1 MYRPIEKI
9 LIKMLNLR
17 HIIVLLFIFSGNCEL
32 EKTRVFSSKNL
43 PPTRQEFRWSNG
55 KPAKSFDPAKASSP
69 PETDIVRAIFK
80 GLTDV
85 NPQSLEP
92 MPAVAVHWVSSEDYR
107 TWTFYLRKDAIWTN
121 GERVVAQD
129 FVRSWQRVLSLKE
142 KSPNRKL
149 LRNIVGF
156 DDESISMQ
164 EDGSQSS
171 SKHGAVLSPK
181 SEADGSEAVKS
192 PGNPSEMNKSEE
204 DRLQTKRASGDRRL
218 NSGDKSTSIG
228 LKILDDF
235 TLEVNLVTP
244 DPQFPLL
251 VSNPVF
257 YPVYDCGTEFEIDEL
272 NSAITTNGTFRI
284 TSVGI
289 DGITLDKNEKY
300 WDKAKVRLDRVKI
313 IPVQSEDEG
322 LKRYEEGEFDVL
334 TNVEL
339 SPTLLKLLESYAD
352 FFKTTHAAVNFY
364 QFNLSKP
371 PFDDRRV
378 REALAI
384 AINRRSITEDELG
397 GTAVP
402 AYSFSP
408 FGKLRLV
415 EDIERAKML
424 LKEAGFSD
432 TENFPIVRLLINRN
446 DTQRRIAKAIAK
458 MWQKNL
464 GIKTEIV
471 SKDAAEF
478 ENAFLSGEFDLVRRG
493 VVFPTK
499 DEVANM
505 MLMFEDHMS
514 LNNTSS
520 ENASEREPQD
530 IIGEKTPNKIG
541 TGRFDKQVI
550 KNEQE
555 AFKILPAIPIHFPI
569 SFALVKPHV
578 RGFVLNSFDSPSLEQ
593 IWIDTD
599 WREIK
604 KDEPNS

>member
-1 MYRPIEKI
+1 MHRLIEKV
-9 LIKMLNLR
+9 LVKMLNLQ
-17 HIIVLLFIFSGNCEL
+17 HIIVLIFIFSGNCEL
-32 EKTRVFSSKNL
+32 EKTRIFSSKNL

-85 NPQSLEP
+85 NPQTLEP
-92 MPAVAVHWVSSEDYR
+92 IPAVAVKWASSEDYK
-107 TWTFYLRKDAIWTN
+107 TWTFYLRKDAVWTN

-129 FVRSWQRVLSLKE
+129 FIRSWQRVFSLKE

-149 LRNIVGF
+149 LKNIVGLEG
-156 DDESISMQ
+156 ESIGTQ
-164 EDGSQSS
+164 EGSSQSP
-171 SKHGAVLSPK
+171 SKHGIGLSPK

-192 PGNPSEMNKSEE
+192 AGKLSDISKSEE
-204 DRLQTKRASGDRRL
+204 DRLQTKRASGDMRL
-218 NSGDKSTSIG
+218 NNGDKSRSIG
-228 LKILDDF
+228 LKALDDF

-257 YPVYDCGTEFEIDEL
+257 YPVYDGGIEFERDEL
-272 NSAITTNGTFRI
+272 NSAVTTNGAFRI
-284 TSVGI
+284 TSVGL

-408 FGKLRLV
+408 FGKLQLS
-415 EDIERAKML
+415 EDIERAKTL

-446 DTQRRIAKAIAK
+446 DAQRRIAKAIAK

-471 SKDAAEF
+471 AKDAAEI
-478 ENAFLSGEFDLVRRG
+478 ENAFSRGEFDLVRRG

-505 MLMFEDHMS
+505 MLMFQDHISLSNMSTEDAPEKKPQ
-514 LNNTSS
+514 NN
-520 ENASEREPQD
+520 
-530 IIGEKTPNKIG
+530 IGEKTQDKIETDWPNK
-541 TGRFDKQVI
+541 RLI

-555 AFKILPAIPIHFPI
+555 AFEILPAIPIHFPI
-569 SFALVKPHV
+569 SFALVKPYV

-593 IWIDTD
+593 VWIDTD

-604 KDEPNS
+604 KDESNS

>member
-1 MYRPIEKI
+1 MYRPIKKI
-9 LIKMLNLR
+9 LIEMLNLR
-17 HIIVLLFIFSGNCEL
+17 HIIVLIFIFSGNCEL
-32 EKTRVFSSKNL
+32 EKTKIFSSKNL

-85 NPQSLEP
+85 DPQTLEP
-92 MPAVAVHWVSSEDYR
+92 IPAVAVHWVSSEDYR
-107 TWTFYLRKDAIWTN
+107 TWTFYLRKDASWTN

-129 FVRSWQRVLSLKE
+129 FVRSWQRVFSLKE

-149 LRNIVGF
+149 LRNIVGL
-156 DDESISMQ
+156 DDGPTGMR
-164 EDGSQSS
+164 EDSSQSL
-171 SKHGAVLSPK
+171 SKHAIGLLPK
-181 SEADGSEAVKS
+181 LETDRSEAVKS
-192 PGNPSEMNKSEE
+192 TGKLSDINKSEE
-204 DRLQTKRASGDRRL
+204 DRLQTKRASGDVRL
-218 NSGDKSTSIG
+218 NNGDKSTSIG
-228 LKILDDF
+228 LKVLDDF

-257 YPVYDCGTEFEIDEL
+257 YPVYDGGTEFEIDEL
-272 NSAITTNGTFRI
+272 NSAITTNGAFRI
-284 TSVGI
+284 TSVGL

-408 FGKLRLV
+408 FGKLRLI
-415 EDIERAKML
+415 EDIERAKTL

-432 TENFPIVRLLINRN
+432 TENFPIVRLLVNRN
-446 DTQRRIAKAIAK
+446 DAQRRIAKAIAK

-471 SKDAAEF
+471 SKDAAEV

-505 MLMFEDHMS
+505 MLMFQDHIS
-514 LNNTSS
+514 LNNMST
-520 ENASEREPQD
+520 EDAPEKKTQYR
-530 IIGEKTPNKIG
+530 IGEKTQDKIK
-541 TGRFDKQVI
+541 TDWLDKKRI

-555 AFKILPAIPIHFPI
+555 AFEILPAIPIHFPI
-569 SFALVKPHV
+569 SFALVKPYV

-593 IWIDTD
+593 VWIDTD

>member
-1 MYRPIEKI
+1 MYRPIKKI
-9 LIKMLNLR
+9 LIEMLNLR
-17 HIIVLLFIFSGNCEL
+17 HIIVLIFIFSGNCEL
-32 EKTRVFSSKNL
+32 EKTKIFSSKNL

-85 NPQSLEP
+85 DPQTLEP
-92 MPAVAVHWVSSEDYR
+92 IPAVAVHWVSSEDYR
-107 TWTFYLRKDAIWTN
+107 TWTFYLRKDASWTN

-129 FVRSWQRVLSLKE
+129 FVRSWQRVFSLKE

-149 LRNIVGF
+149 LRNIVGL
-156 DDESISMQ
+156 DDGPTGMR
-164 EDGSQSS
+164 EDSSQSL
-171 SKHGAVLSPK
+171 SKHAIGLLPK
-181 SEADGSEAVKS
+181 LETDRSEAVKS
-192 PGNPSEMNKSEE
+192 TGKLSDINKSEE
-204 DRLQTKRASGDRRL
+204 DRLQTKRASGDVRL
-218 NSGDKSTSIG
+218 NNGDKSTSIG
-228 LKILDDF
+228 LKVLDDF

-257 YPVYDCGTEFEIDEL
+257 YPVYDGGTEFEIDEL
-272 NSAITTNGTFRI
+272 NSAITTNGAFRI
-284 TSVGI
+284 TSVGL

-408 FGKLRLV
+408 FGKLRLI
-415 EDIERAKML
+415 EDIERAKTL

-432 TENFPIVRLLINRN
+432 TENFPIVRLLVNRN
-446 DTQRRIAKAIAK
+446 DAQRRIAKAIAK

-471 SKDAAEF
+471 SKDAAEV
-478 ENAFLSGEFDLVRRG
+478 ENAFSSGEFDLVRRG

-505 MLMFEDHMS
+505 MLMFQDHIS
-514 LNNTSS
+514 LNNMST
-520 ENASEREPQD
+520 EDAPEKKTQYR
-530 IIGEKTPNKIG
+530 IGEKTQDKIK
-541 TGRFDKQVI
+541 TDWLDKKRI

-555 AFKILPAIPIHFPI
+555 AFEILPAIPIHFPI
-569 SFALVKPHV
+569 SFALVKPYV

-593 IWIDTD
+593 VWIDTD